1 MAAFKVLVVIVVVA
15 MLAFQFWMA
24 SSSHPAAVRLNSVGR
39 LPNYHVFSFAE
50 TVPNRGAWWSFWFL
64 AGLNSSVIV
73 FYASSLVEWQVGAT
87 LVLTFT
93 FTHFAPRIYA
103 RNRGTGR
110 WTPCVLAG
118 VSFLVGW
125 IACAN
130 ENFWIV
136 PAAIIVLMVWLVS
149 YRRVSRKVPSDW
161 RSPSKSPVY

>member
-15 MLAFQFWMA
+15 MLAFQLWMA

-39 LPNYHVFSFAE
+39 LPNYHVFSFAD
-50 TVPNRGAWWSFWFL
+50 TLPNRGAWWSFWLL

-73 FYASSLVEWQVGAT
+73 FYVSSLVEWQVGAT
-87 LVLTFT
+87 LILTFT
-93 FTHFAPRIYA
+93 FTHFAPMIYA
-103 RNRGTGR
+103 RNGGTGR

-125 IACAN
+125 IARAN

>member
-1 MAAFKVLVVIVVVA
+1 MAALKVLTVIIVVA
-15 MLAFQFWMA
+15 MLAFQLWMA
-24 SSSHPAAVRLNSVGR
+24 SSSHPTAVRLNSVGR
-39 LPNYHVFSFAE
+39 LPNYHVFSFVD
-50 TVPNRGAWWSFWFL
+50 TPPNRGAWLSFWFL

-149 YRRVSRKVPSDW
+149 YRRVPRKAPSDW
-161 RSPSKSPVY
+161 RSYSKSPVY